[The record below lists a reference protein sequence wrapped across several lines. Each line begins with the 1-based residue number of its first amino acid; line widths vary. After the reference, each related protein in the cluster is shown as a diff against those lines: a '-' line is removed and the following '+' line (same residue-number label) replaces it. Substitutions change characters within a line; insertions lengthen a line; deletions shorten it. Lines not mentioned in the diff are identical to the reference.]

1 MINKIT
7 GAVAASLMATT
18 AMAGG
23 LDRSGQST
31 SAIFNDP
38 GTVSFSAGQVMP
50 SITGTDNLGNTLD
63 VAPTYSRVGA
73 SFVMEMSENFDI
85 GFIYD
90 QPFGADISYG
100 GSALTSMLGGTSADV
115 NSNSISLL
123 GKYQLNENISVFG
136 GLRLQSASA
145 KVQLNGQAYALGIS
159 AGGVAAN
166 YATAMIGAGQTPPS
180 NITTLLAGAVSTD
193 AATAAASQ
201 AAIDADAAF
210 TAIGISGAT
219 AAATVSTAVTTF
231 LGGGGYSADFASSSG
246 VGYTIGA
253 AYEIPEIALR
263 AALSYHSKVK
273 HEFATTES
281 LPIKATP
288 ASTTTAYTPQ
298 SINLDFQTGIAADTL
313 LTASVR
319 WADWDQTQI
328 TPSGLGSNLTSFSS
342 GYNYSLGV
350 ARRFNDNFAGSVTLN
365 YEAEGDGSVGSA
377 LVPSSGSFGVT
388 IGGRY
393 TMDNMTV
400 SGGINYTKVGD
411 ALVGVG
417 GTQAGSFSDNS
428 VVGIGFNV
436 SMSM

>member
-7 GAVAASLMATT
+7 GAVAASLLATT
-18 AMAGG
+18 AIAGG
-23 LDRSGQST
+23 LDRSGQGT

-50 SITGTDNLGNTLD
+50 SITGTDSLGNPLD
-63 VAPTYSRVGA
+63 VAPSYTRLGG
-73 SFVMEMSENFDI
+73 SFVMEMSENFNV

-90 QPFGADISYG
+90 QPFGADIAYG
-100 GSALTSMLGGTSADV
+100 GSPLTSMLGGTSADV
-115 NSNSISLL
+115 NSNAISVL

-159 AGGVAAN
+159 AGGVATN
-166 YATAMIGAGQTPPS
+166 YATAMIGVGQTPPS
-180 NITTLLAGAVSTD
+180 NITALLAGAVSTD
-193 AATAAASQ
+193 AATAAAAQ

-210 TAIGISGAT
+210 TAIGVSGAT
-219 AAATVSTAVTTF
+219 AATTVSTAVTTF

-350 ARRFNDNFAGSVTLN
+350 ARRFNDNFAGSVSLN

-393 TMDNMTV
+393 TMDNVTV